1 VVAAARP
8 LPGAAP
14 RRATKSDGLGANPLP
29 RILKTRTR
37 RAEFGGPARPSR
49 RWREATRQVPRG
61 RGGWRDGRAVRARV
75 RARVRVV
82 VVGGAVGGVERDGV
96 VAARTE
102 ADLPGG
108 AASAAQ
114 LAGGAGNEVAGG
126 AAAGAAAV
134 KACEAV
140 TV

>member
-1 VVAAARP
+1 M
-8 LPGAAP
+8 
-14 RRATKSDGLGANPLP
+14 
-29 RILKTRTR
+29 
-37 RAEFGGPARPSR
+37 
-49 RWREATRQVPRG
+49 
-61 RGGWRDGRAVRARV
+61 
-75 RARVRVV
+75 
-82 VVGGAVGGVERDGV
+82 GGAVGGVERDGV

-114 LAGGAGNEVAGG
+114 LAGGAGNEVAAG